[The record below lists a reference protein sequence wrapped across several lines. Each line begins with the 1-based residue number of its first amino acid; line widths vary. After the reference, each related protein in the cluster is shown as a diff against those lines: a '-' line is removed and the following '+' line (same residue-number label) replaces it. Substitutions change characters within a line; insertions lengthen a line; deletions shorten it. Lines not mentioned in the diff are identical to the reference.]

1 MNPPPANDSN
11 PGWGCHKYNIWPQL
25 RASAAW
31 VWISHQLIVSRIWES
46 QPLLSARFSLHQI
59 RQPSRVL
66 PNPSTFD
73 NPRAFEPSKVINLRT
88 FEPSK
93 VINLRAFNLQPSKG
107 TLVLQPMRD
116 LTQKGSG
123 IHPDNTSHSSLMP
136 PRPIQP
142 NHSTHQYI
150 Q

>member
-1 MNPPPANDSN
+1 M
-11 PGWGCHKYNIWPQL
+11 L
-25 RASAAW
+25 RSSCFAHRDT
-31 VWISHQLIVSRIWES
+31 VISTMFGLSLGHQLHEFGSPTKLILSRIWES
-46 QPLLSARFSLHQI
+46 QLLLSARFSLHQI
-59 RQPSRVL
+59 RQPLRVL

-73 NPRAFEPSKVINLRT
+73 NPRAFEPLKVVNLRT

-107 TLVLQPMRD
+107 TLVLQLMRD

-123 IHPDNTSHSSLMP
+123 IHPDNTSHSPLML